1 MDFTLRQVRYFIAV
15 AETGQISKAA
25 LRCNI
30 SQSSMTIALKGL
42 EDALGTSLFNR
53 HSKGLRLS
61 DAGERFLRHAQQ
73 INGAARQAAEDMRER
88 PDPLS
93 GTLRIGVTDTISAY
107 LMPSLRLALKRRFP
121 DLELIL
127 SERERVDVEQ
137 AIADGVLDL
146 GIVLV
151 SNAALRDDIE
161 GETLLRSA
169 RHLWV
174 APEHPLAGADSVTL
188 EDVSRQDFLLLDM
201 DEHVQT
207 AQRYWERRGL
217 KPSVIFQ
224 SKSIEGIRS
233 MVALGIG
240 VTILSDLVYRPWSLE
255 GGRIVRRPVVD
266 AVPTMDVGV
275 IWSRSRGFPHN
286 GHSLRDFL
294 LATLRERRE

>member
-1 MDFTLRQVRYFIAV
+1 MEFTLRQVRYFIAV

-42 EDALGTSLFNR
+42 EEALGTTLFSR
-53 HSKGLRLS
+53 HAKGLRLS

-73 INGAARQAAEDMRER
+73 IDAAARQAGEDMRER
-88 PDPLS
+88 PVPLT
-93 GTLRIGVTDTISAY
+93 GTLRVGVTDTISAY
-107 LMPSLRLALKRRFP
+107 LMPSLRLGLKRRFP

-137 AIADGVLDL
+137 AIADGELDL

-169 RHLWV
+169 RQLWV
-174 APEHPLAGADSVTL
+174 APDHPLAATANVTL
-188 EDVSRQDFLLLDM
+188 EDVSRQEFLMLDM

-207 AQRYWERRGL
+207 AQRYWEQWGL
-217 KPSVIFQ
+217 VPSVTFQ

-255 GGRIVRRPVVD
+255 GGRIVRRPVVN

-275 IWSRSRGFPHN
+275 IWLKSAGFPHN
-286 GHSLRDFL
+286 GQSLRDFL
-294 LATLRERRE
+294 RVTLREPRE

>member
-1 MDFTLRQVRYFIAV
+1 MDFTLRQIRYFIAT

-30 SQSSMTIALKGL
+30 SQSSMTIALKSL
-42 EDALGTSLFNR
+42 EEALGAELFIR

-73 INGAARQAAEDMRER
+73 IDAAARHAADDMRER
-88 PDPLS
+88 PDGLS

-107 LMPSLRLALKRRFP
+107 LMPTLQLALKRRFP
-121 DLELIL
+121 DLSLVL
-127 SERERVDVEQ
+127 FERERVEVEQ
-137 AIADGVLDL
+137 AIVEGQLDL

-151 SNAALRDDIE
+151 SNAALREDIE

-174 APEHPLAGADSVTL
+174 APDHPLAALESASLADVAHH
-188 EDVSRQDFLLLDM
+188 DFLLLDM
-201 DEHVQT
+201 DEHVNT
-207 AQRYWERRGL
+207 AHRYWAHWGL
-217 KPSVIFQ
+217 TPPVTFQ

-233 MVALGIG
+233 MVAQGVG

-255 GGRIVRRPVVD
+255 GGRIVRRPVVN
-266 AVPTMDVGV
+266 AVPTMDVGI
-275 IWSRSRGFPHN
+275 IWSRDRGFPHH
-286 GHSLRDFL
+286 GDSLRDFL
-294 LATLRERRE
+294 RVTLRESRN

>member
-1 MDFTLRQVRYFIAV
+1 MEFTLRQVRYFIAV

-42 EDALGTSLFNR
+42 EEALGTALFSR
-53 HSKGLRLS
+53 HAKGLRLS

-73 INGAARQAAEDMRER
+73 IDAAARQAGEDMRER
-88 PDPLS
+88 PVPLT
-93 GTLRIGVTDTISAY
+93 GTLRVGVTDTISAY
-107 LMPSLRLALKRRFP
+107 LMPSLRLGLKRRFP

-127 SERERVDVEQ
+127 RERERVDVEQ
-137 AIADGVLDL
+137 AIADGELDL

-169 RHLWV
+169 RQLWV
-174 APEHPLAGADSVTL
+174 APDHPLAATANVTL
-188 EDVSRQDFLLLDM
+188 EDVSRQEFLMLDM

-207 AQRYWERRGL
+207 AQRYWEQWGL
-217 KPSVIFQ
+217 VPSVTFQ

-255 GGRIVRRPVVD
+255 GGRIVRRPVVN

-275 IWSRSRGFPHN
+275 IWLKSAGFPHN
-286 GHSLRDFL
+286 GQSLRDFL
-294 LATLRERRE
+294 RVTLREPRE

>member
-42 EDALGTSLFNR
+42 EEAIGTPLFSR

-73 INGAARQAAEDMRER
+73 IESAARGAADDMRDH
-88 PDPLS
+88 PDPVSGALS
-93 GTLRIGVTDTISAY
+93 IGVTDTISAY

-121 DLELIL
+121 DLQLRVM
-127 SERERVDVEQ
+127 ERERVEVED
-137 AIADGVLDL
+137 AIVAGDMDL

-151 SNAALRDDIE
+151 SNAALREDID
-161 GETLLRSA
+161 GETLLRSP
-169 RHLWV
+169 RHVWV
-174 APEHPLAGADSVTL
+174 SPEHPLAAHESITL
-188 EDVSRQDFLLLDM
+188 DAVAAHDFLLLDM

-207 AQRYWERRGL
+207 AQRYWGRFGM
-217 KPSVIFQ
+217 PPPVAFQ

-233 MVALGIG
+233 MVALGMG

-255 GGRIVRRPVVD
+255 GGRIVRRPVVN

-275 IWSRSRGFPHN
+275 IWSKVRGFPQD
-286 GHSLRDFL
+286 GDSLRDFL
-294 LATLRERRE
+294 RVTLREARD